1 MADRQLRL
9 DLVALVPRLRRVAAA
24 ITGSLEAGDE
34 LVQATCVRV
43 LERSD
48 QFRPGT
54 RFDSWVFR
62 ILRNIWLDEKRREA
76 VRGVRVD
83 PELVAL
89 SDGGVGA
96 RRPEDRMMMRRVG
109 AEVQALPPEQRLVLT
124 LVAIDGWSYRETA
137 EMLDIPI
144 GTVMSRLS
152 RARARLLPLV

>member
-24 ITGSLEAGDE
+24 ITGSLEAGDD

-43 LERSD
+43 LERAD
-48 QFRPGT
+48 QFRPGS
-54 RFDSWVFR
+54 RFDSWVLR
-62 ILRNIWLDEKRREA
+62 ILRNIWLDEKRRDA
-76 VRGVRVD
+76 VRGIRVD
-83 PELVAL
+83 PETVAL

-96 RRPEDRMMMRRVG
+96 RRPEDRMMMRRVE
-109 AEVQALPPEQRLVLT
+109 AEFQTLPREQRLVLT
-124 LVAIDGWSYRETA
+124 LVAIDGWSYREAA
-137 EMLDIPI
+137 EILDVPI

>member
-24 ITGSLEAGDE
+24 ITGSLEAGDD
-34 LVQATCVRV
+34 LVQATCLRV

-48 QFRPGT
+48 QFQPGT
-54 RFDSWVFR
+54 RFDSWVLR

-76 VRGVRVD
+76 VRGIRVD

-89 SDGGVGA
+89 SDGGAGA

-109 AEVQALPPEQRLVLT
+109 REFQALPGEQRMVLT
-124 LVAIDGWSYRETA
+124 LVAIDGWSYREAA
-137 EMLDIPI
+137 EILDIPI